1 VPSATGA
8 IVLARL
14 TAAGTAVAPVA
25 SFLPV
30 VARWETTVSA
40 IARWEMQLAL
50 AALWEPVRNY
60 TARQD

>member
-1 VPSATGA
+1 
-8 IVLARL
+8 
-14 TAAGTAVAPVA
+14 VA